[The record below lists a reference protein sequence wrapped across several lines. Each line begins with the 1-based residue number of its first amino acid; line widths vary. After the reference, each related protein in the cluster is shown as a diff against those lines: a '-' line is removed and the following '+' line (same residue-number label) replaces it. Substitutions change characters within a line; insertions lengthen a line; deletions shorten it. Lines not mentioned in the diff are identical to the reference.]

1 MKLTDELLK
10 ECVDRLKVNQKKFKK
25 YKDYYDGQHDIV
37 NDYAYQES
45 RSNMTVVVNYFKK
58 FINDEI
64 AYALGNPVNYIS
76 YEGDTEVAELIDQH
90 FSHWA
95 KVHDQH
101 LMKQANIYGES
112 YELQYIADNEF
123 KATVLNPLNCFVME
137 SGGADRNVVLAV
149 HEYKE
154 HLFSGEVRYD
164 VYHENKVYTYSE
176 KLEQLNVQGINFEAP
191 PLRVCAANPERQSM
205 LDDIKSENDAY
216 NVVLSDLV
224 NEVSDFRQAFLKI
237 VGAKLEPDEANKM
250 KKSGIIQTG
259 GNADISYLIKEIN
272 DTFVQNLLGTLEE
285 KIYKLASHIDT
296 NEKLQ
301 SNVSGSALRSR
312 MIALENKCILMQ
324 SMLEQTIKA
333 RLKNFFRYIYFLT
346 GKEYDYRK
354 IKLKFTMNIP
364 NDILLLADTIS
375 KLRDTV
381 SQRTL
386 LTLLPF
392 VENAELE
399 LEQFYAERKKAM
411 EGMLDLDALERIGLN
426 EKAVA
431 GDTVDDG

>member
-1 MKLTDELLK
+1 MELTDKLLSD
-10 ECVDRLKVNQKKFKK
+10 CIRQLKTNQSK
-25 YKDYYDGQHDIV
+25 YEKYEKYYDGEHDIV
-37 NDYAYQES
+37 SNYAYQDS

-76 YEGDTEVAELIDQH
+76 QEGDDEVAELIDLH
-90 FSHWA
+90 FSHWS
-95 KVHDQH
+95 KVHDQN
-101 LMKQANIYGES
+101 LMKKANIFGES
-112 YELQYIADNEF
+112 YELQYIYEDEF
-123 KATVLNPLNCFVME
+123 KATVLTPLECYVLE
-137 SGGADRNVVLAV
+137 SGDAEKSVVLAV

-154 HLFSGEVRYD
+154 HTFSEEVKYD
-164 VYHENKVYTYSE
+164 VYYENQVITYTQDLKE
-176 KLEQLNVQGINFEAP
+176 VFRRTINFDSP
-191 PLRVCAANPERQSM
+191 PIQVCEANPERQSM
-205 LDDIKSENDAY
+205 LDDIKSQNDSY

-224 NEVSDFRQAFLKI
+224 NEVSDFRQAFLKV
-237 VGAKLEPDEANKM
+237 VGAKLDTEEAKKM
-250 KKSGIIQTG
+250 KKSGIIQSSG
-259 GNADISYLIKEIN
+259 KADISYLIKEIN

-333 RLKNFFRYIYFLT
+333 RLKNFFRFVKLKT
-346 GKEYDYRK
+346 GKDYDYRR

-364 NDILLLADTIS
+364 NDVLLLADTIS

-386 LTLLPF
+386 LTILPF
-392 VENAELE
+392 IENADNEMA
-399 LEQFYAERKKAM
+399 QFYKERREAM
-411 EGMLDLDALERIGLN
+411 EGMIDLERIGLN
-426 EKAVA
+426 PQAVA
-431 GDTVDDG
+431 GDVGNDDE

>member
-1 MKLTDELLK
+1 MEQTDDLLWK
-10 ECVDRLKVNQKKFKK
+10 CIEQMRNNQLKYRK
-25 YKDYYDGQHDIV
+25 YKDYYDGNHDIIK
-37 NDYAYQES
+37 DYAYQDS

-58 FINDEI
+58 FINDEV

-76 YEGDTEVAELIDQH
+76 FEGDHEVSELIDMH

-95 KVHDQH
+95 KVHDQN

-112 YELQYIADNEF
+112 YELQYIHDGEF
-123 KATVLNPLNCFVME
+123 KATTLTPLNCFVLE
-137 SGGADRNVVLAV
+137 SGDAEKNVILAI

-154 HLFSGEVRYD
+154 SIFSDKLMLD
-164 VYHENKVYTYSE
+164 VYAENKVTTYELGEDELIKVSE
-176 KLEQLNVQGINFEAP
+176 QTLNFDSP
-191 PLRVCAANPERQSM
+191 PLRVCEANPERQSM
-205 LDDIKSENDAY
+205 LDDIKTENDAY

-224 NEVSDFRQAFLKI
+224 NEVSDFRQAFLK
-237 VGAKLEPDEANKM
+237 VLGAKLDEEEAMKM
-250 KKSGIIQTG
+250 KKSGIIHVP
-259 GNADISYLIKEIN
+259 NKAEVDYLIKEIN
-272 DTFVQNLLGTLEE
+272 DTFVQNLLNNLEE

-301 SNVSGSALRSR
+301 SNLSGSALRSR

-333 RLKNFFRYIYFLT
+333 RLKNFFRYVKLKT
-346 GKEYDYRK
+346 GKEYDYRR

-364 NDILLLADTIS
+364 SDILLLADTIS
-375 KLRDTV
+375 KLKDTV

-392 VENAELE
+392 VENADYEM
-399 LEQFYAERKKAM
+399 EQFYEERQKALQ
-411 EGMLDLDALERIGLN
+411 GAIDLERLGLDQ
-426 EKAVA
+426 AA
-431 GDTVDDG
+431 TSGDIDDE

>member
-1 MKLTDELLK
+1 MELTDKLLH
-10 ECVDRLKVNQKKFKK
+10 ECIQQLKTNQSRYKK
-25 YKDYYDGQHDIV
+25 YKNYYDGKHDIT
-37 NDYAYQES
+37 NDYAYQDS

-64 AYALGNPVNYIS
+64 AYALGNPVTYIS
-76 YEGDTEVAELIDQH
+76 HEGDDGIADLIDLH

-95 KVHDQH
+95 KVHDQN
-101 LMKQANIYGES
+101 LMKQANTFGES

-123 KATVLNPLNCFVME
+123 KATVLTPLNCFVLE
-137 SGGADRNVVLAV
+137 SGDAEKNVILAV
-149 HEYKE
+149 HEYKDNS
-154 HLFSGEVRYD
+154 FSDEVKYD
-164 VYHENKVYTYSE
+164 VYHGNKVHTYT
-176 KLEQLNVQGINFEAP
+176 KDMKQLSSKTINFEAP
-191 PLRVCAANPERQSM
+191 PLRVCEANPDRQSM
-205 LDDIKSENDAY
+205 LDDIKTQNDSY

-224 NEVSDFRQAFLKI
+224 NEVSDFRQAFLKV
-237 VGAKLEPDEANKM
+237 VGAKLDEGEAGKM
-250 KKSGIIQTG
+250 KKSGIIQTSG
-259 GNADISYLIKEIN
+259 KADISYLIKEIN

-324 SMLEQTIKA
+324 SMLEQTIRA
-333 RLKNFFRYIYFLT
+333 RLKNFFRYIKIKT
-346 GKEYDYRK
+346 GTDYDYRK
-354 IKLKFTMNIP
+354 VKLKFTMNIP

-392 VENAELE
+392 VENADYE
-399 LEQFYAERKKAM
+399 LEQFYNERQKAM
-411 EGMLDLDALERIGLN
+411 EGMIDLESLGLN
-426 EKAVA
+426 PQATV
-431 GDTVDDG
+431 GDTDDE

>member
-1 MKLTDELLK
+1 MELTVELLQNCIQQMK
-10 ECVDRLKVNQKKFKK
+10 SNRLKYKK
-25 YKDYYDGQHDIV
+25 YKNYYDGEHDILK
-37 NDYAYQES
+37 DYAYQDS

-76 YEGDTEVAELIDQH
+76 FEGDNEVAKLIDLH
-90 FSHWA
+90 FSHWS
-95 KVHDQH
+95 KVHDQT
-101 LMKQANIYGES
+101 LMKQANIFGES

-123 KATVLNPLNCFVME
+123 KATVLTPLNCFVME
-137 SGGADRNVVLAV
+137 SGDAEKKVVLAI
-149 HEYKE
+149 HEYHE
-154 HLFSGEVRYD
+154 NMFSEDSKYD
-164 VYHENKVYTYSE
+164 VYVGNKVIRYTKDLE
-176 KLEQLNVQGINFEAP
+176 KVDERTINFQSP
-191 PLRVCAANPERQSM
+191 PFQVCEANPERQSM

-237 VGAKLEPDEANKM
+237 VGATLDDEEAKKM
-250 KKSGIIQTG
+250 KKSGILQVS
-259 GNADISYLIKEIN
+259 NKADISYLIKEIN
-272 DTFVQNLLGTLEE
+272 DTFVQNLLNNLEE

-301 SNVSGSALRSR
+301 SNISGSALRSR
-312 MIALENKCILMQ
+312 MIALENKCVLMQ

-333 RLKNFFRYIYFLT
+333 RLKNFFRYIKMKT

-392 VENAELE
+392 VENADIEME
-399 LEQFYAERKKAM
+399 KFYEERRKAM
-411 EGMLDLDALERIGLN
+411 EGMIDLESLGLN
-426 EKAVA
+426 PLAVA
-431 GDTVDDG
+431 GDEDE

>member
-1 MKLTDELLK
+1 MELTDELLK
-10 ECVDRLKVNQKKFKK
+10 GCIDRLNVNQKKYKK

-37 NDYAYQES
+37 VDYAYQES

-76 YEGDTEVAELIDQH
+76 YEGDNEVAELIDMH

-95 KVHDQH
+95 KVHDQS

-112 YELQYIADNEF
+112 YELQYIADGEF
-123 KATVLNPLNCFVME
+123 KATVLTPLNCFIIE
-137 SGGADRNVVLAV
+137 SGGADRNVLLAI

-154 HLFSGEVRYD
+154 HAFSDEVRYD
-164 VYHENKVYTYSE
+164 VYHKNYVYTYSE
-176 KLEQLNVQGINFEAP
+176 KMERIDKRTINFESP

-224 NEVSDFRQAFLKI
+224 NEVSDFRQAFLKV
-237 VGAKLEPDEANKM
+237 VGAQLDKDEAKKM
-250 KKSGIIQTG
+250 KKSGILQTS

-333 RLKNFFRYIYFLT
+333 RLKNFFRYIYLLT

-392 VENAELE
+392 VENADFEMK
-399 LEQFYAERKKAM
+399 QFFDERQKAM
-411 EGMLDLDALERIGLN
+411 EGMIDLESMGLN
-426 EKAVA
+426 PDAVA
-431 GDTVDDG
+431 GDANDV